1 MQLVADEGSGTRTTP
16 TSPDDAM
23 VRIRHRF
30 PHGTL
35 VVPVRGIN
43 QDELWMLP
51 GGEFTEDWNYWIVL
65 DSDEHFGDWVIRGTV
80 PWWGPYCEDWH
91 ESA

>member
-1 MQLVADEGSGTRTTP
+1 
-16 TSPDDAM
+16 M